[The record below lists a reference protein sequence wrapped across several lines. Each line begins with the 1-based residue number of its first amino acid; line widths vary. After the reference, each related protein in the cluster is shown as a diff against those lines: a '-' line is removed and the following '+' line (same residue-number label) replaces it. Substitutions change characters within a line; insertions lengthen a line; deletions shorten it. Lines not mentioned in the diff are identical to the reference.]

1 MRLRHSQLLSG
12 QNLIG
17 QGVQFLQRAGID
29 TEASFSV
36 NMGLNSVSPI
46 ALVHRTEA
54 EPVILVV

>member
-1 MRLRHSQLLSG
+1 MRLRPSQLLSG

-46 ALVHRTEA
+46 ALVRHKGRGN
-54 EPVILVV
+54 